1 MQSSSPANG
10 MHSQTGTAASCAFSA
25 AWTHTG
31 QKIRIKSRIADK
43 VTDFFKNVTS
53 VKPIKIITPSFV
65 KIKRNRGGFV
75 SILRDQGQA
84 GAGFQMKCNLSKA
97 EVYCYNIEYTKE
109 EEAVSMEFREKCPE
123 IAGTDLWKIFEKKAG
138 DDHEFIAA
146 VGEICYEGVLLSK
159 DVIRFFPT
167 FTLHDGTHLAG
178 VCKWMIRLLGDK
190 KDDLTFEEAAML
202 VMAACCHDIGMSVSD
217 DQRKELEAELAT
229 GDYTE
234 EWLEYFR
241 KYPGDEVAYHES
253 RTVTEEML
261 RKYIREN
268 HSRRISEQLP
278 HEWPDALTRRGIH
291 RETLIRVCESHGES
305 LSELF
310 DLLPLADCDLNLCVV
325 LLRLADLLDYD
336 AARAPENLFRHL
348 GLDHPETAEQKIS
361 REEWKKNRSGWFGEI
376 REGMIPYTA
385 RFADPQTEH
394 EVMGYLAWLRSE
406 LILCNEFL
414 SRFSK
419 RWQGLE
425 LPYRVVENVERVGY
439 EAGDFHLT
447 MDQDRILELLTGENL
462 YSDPGVFVREL
473 LQNAIDAVLTRRRLD
488 PGFGEKGGKIVV
500 HTWMDNEGYGWFRI
514 EDDGIGMDEHIVKD
528 YFLKVGRSYYTSD
541 EYKAAMIH
549 KVRDTD
555 FTPTSRFGIGILSC
569 FMSDPDNNRLEVVT
583 RRYSPGPGTRNPVYR
598 LDVTGLHGYYFLTE
612 VKKGRPG
619 QPMHRPVGADGTDDG
634 YLHRV
639 GTTIC
644 VRVNMYRMGG
654 PRAFK
659 DLMDKYVCFPEVP
672 VEFHGPEGTYTY
684 PTQQELMD
692 LVHSMNPDGPG
703 AEPKEYEHPIT
714 DEMFDEFKREMP
726 FMKWESS
733 ERPALVLKY
742 YPLDWLSGTENISGV
757 AIEICIKDSM
767 KCELVKYQEN
777 EYPVEVCADSKVVYF
792 QNKIMIRLES
802 FCPDNHRNRQLPKE
816 KGYLLDAYKKTVSFN
831 IPFKDLLSMLSEE
844 EAPIFMKIF
853 VSNAVSGDFIFK
865 YNEDHGTCAAYNGV
879 LSDTSDLL
887 DIDREYMNS
896 IILLS
901 GVNCPGVNMARN
913 IITSLPLETFCNLVR
928 IRDILNDWNWLR
940 YYSNT
945 GLLDDKSFALT
956 EAWRFRSILERHP
969 DWEDQ
974 IQIRTDILS
983 EERVSLSELEGMLKN
998 KEEVMV
1004 DGVYRNPYDLL
1015 CLAALKR
1022 HFTVWIDFSK
1032 HGISNMTLKSGK
1044 SDLEEFPVILF
1055 FHPKEKNTVLG
1066 RISDFSIN
1074 YYNQEHRFST
1084 WLIKNRKE
1092 LQDKVPGMYNNILTT
1107 MILGEEISV
1116 IVKEINDILERLK
1129 QFPGNPF
1136 NISRELYLSEGDF
1149 IKS

>member
-1 MQSSSPANG
+1 
-10 MHSQTGTAASCAFSA
+10 
-25 AWTHTG
+25 
-31 QKIRIKSRIADK
+31 
-43 VTDFFKNVTS
+43 
-53 VKPIKIITPSFV
+53 
-65 KIKRNRGGFV
+65 
-75 SILRDQGQA
+75 
-84 GAGFQMKCNLSKA
+84 MKCNLSKA

-190 KDDLTFEEAAML
+190 EDDLTVEEAAML

-305 LSELF
+305 LSELL

-376 REGMIPYTA
+376 REGIIPYTA

-583 RRYSPGPGTRNPVYR
+583 RRYSPGPGTRNPIYR

-619 QPMHRPVGADGTDDG
+619 QPMHRPMGADGTDDG

-714 DEMFDEFKREMP
+714 DEMFDELKREMT
-726 FMKWESS
+726 FVDWENS

-757 AIEICIKDSM
+757 VVRSKVKIAV
-767 KCELVKYQEN
+767 KCESIKYGMEKYQL
-777 EYPVEVCADSKVVYF
+777 YLFAEVFANSPNMITICYRRTHYQHFLREFDKEIKIEFPYETLLKMMNTKEAQLFRNIFTSSGYF
-792 QNKIMIRLES
+792 
-802 FCPDNHRNRQLPKE
+802 
-816 KGYLLDAYKKTVSFN
+816 FN
-831 IPFKDLLSMLSEE
+831 YM
-844 EAPIFMKIF
+844 
-853 VSNAVSGDFIFK
+853 
-865 YNEDHGTCAAYNGV
+865 AYNGI
-879 LSDTSDLL
+879 LAENNINITRSGDTYISTMILFSDK
-887 DIDREYMNS
+887 
-896 IILLS
+896 
-901 GVNCPGVNMARN
+901 NCPKVNMDRN
-913 IITSLPLETFCNLVR
+913 KIIALPLETACNLAR
-928 IRDILNDWNWLR
+928 MEGGFKSSNFLNDWLSKIRGGELTTTQMFWLILEKHPEWER
-940 YYSNT
+940 HIQIQGKCIAEVEEELRDN
-945 GLLDDKSFALT
+945 DEVVAKSFA
-956 EAWRFRSILERHP
+956 RNSFY
-969 DWEDQ
+969 DWF
-974 IQIRTDILS
+974 
-983 EERVSLSELEGMLKN
+983 
-998 KEEVMV
+998 
-1004 DGVYRNPYDLL
+1004 Y
-1015 CLAALKR
+1015 LAVLKR
-1022 HFTVWIDFSK
+1022 HFSVWREFTRSI
-1032 HGISNMTLKSGK
+1032 ITLRKGK
-1044 SDLEEFPVILF
+1044 SNEPDFPVMLF
-1055 FHPKEKNTVLG
+1055 YHSKERNAPLGEISSNSYVLN
-1066 RISDFSIN
+1066 F
-1074 YYNQEHRFST
+1074 YNQEHRFSM
-1084 WLIKNRKE
+1084 WLIKNRKD

-1107 MILGEEISV
+1107 MILGEKIPV
-1116 IVKEINDILERLK
+1116 IVKELNDILDRLK

-1136 NISRELYLSEGDF
+1136 NISGELYLSESDF
-1149 IKS
+1149 I

>member
-1 MQSSSPANG
+1 
-10 MHSQTGTAASCAFSA
+10 
-25 AWTHTG
+25 
-31 QKIRIKSRIADK
+31 
-43 VTDFFKNVTS
+43 
-53 VKPIKIITPSFV
+53 
-65 KIKRNRGGFV
+65 
-75 SILRDQGQA
+75 
-84 GAGFQMKCNLSKA
+84 MKCNLSKA

-190 KDDLTFEEAAML
+190 KDNLTFEEAAML

-305 LSELF
+305 LSELL
-310 DLLPLADCDLNLCVV
+310 DRIPLADCDLNLCVV

-336 AARAPENLFRHL
+336 AARAPESLFRHL
-348 GLDHPETAEQKIS
+348 GLDHPETEEQKIS
-361 REEWKKNRSGWFGEI
+361 REEWNKNRSGWFGEI

-619 QPMHRPVGADGTDDG
+619 QPMHRPMGADGTDDG

-714 DEMFDEFKREMP
+714 DEMFDELKREMP

-733 ERPALVLKY
+733 ERPVLVLKY

-844 EAPIFMKIF
+844 EAPIFMKTF
-853 VSNAVSGDFIFK
+853 VSNAVSGDFIRK
-865 YNEDHGTCAAYNGV
+865 YHEDHVTCAAYNGV

-956 EAWRFRSILERHP
+956 EAWRYRSILERHP

-1004 DGVYRNPYDLL
+1004 DEVNRNPYDLL

-1022 HFTVWIDFSK
+1022 RFTVWIDFSNNCD
-1032 HGISNMTLKSGK
+1032 GRMILKSGK
-1044 SDLEEFPVILF
+1044 SHLEEFPVILF
-1055 FHPKEKNTVLG
+1055 FHPMEMKTVFLG
-1066 RISDFSIN
+1066 RISIVTIN
-1074 YYNQEHRFST
+1074 YYNQEHRFSM

-1107 MILGEEISV
+1107 MILETEISV
-1116 IVKEINDILERLK
+1116 IVKELNDILERLK

>member
-1 MQSSSPANG
+1 
-10 MHSQTGTAASCAFSA
+10 
-25 AWTHTG
+25 
-31 QKIRIKSRIADK
+31 
-43 VTDFFKNVTS
+43 
-53 VKPIKIITPSFV
+53 
-65 KIKRNRGGFV
+65 
-75 SILRDQGQA
+75 
-84 GAGFQMKCNLSKA
+84 
-97 EVYCYNIEYTKE
+97 
-109 EEAVSMEFREKCPE
+109 MEFREKCPE
-123 IAGTDLWKIFEKKAG
+123 IAGTDLWRIFEKKAG

-190 KDDLTFEEAAML
+190 EDDLTVEEAAML

-268 HSRRISEQLP
+268 HSRRISEQLA

-336 AARAPENLFRHL
+336 AARAPERLFRHL

-376 REGMIPYTA
+376 REGIIPYTA

-394 EVMGYLAWLRSE
+394 EVMGYLEWLRSE

-514 EDDGIGMDEHIVKD
+514 EDDGIGMDKHIVKD

-619 QPMHRPVGADGTDDG
+619 QPMHRPMGADGTDDG

-714 DEMFDEFKREMP
+714 DEMFDELKREMT
-726 FMKWESS
+726 FVKWEIS

-757 AIEICIKDSM
+757 AIETDIKESL
-767 KCELVKYQEN
+767 KCEPVKYPGN
-777 EYPVEVCADSKVVYF
+777 EYPIGVQAYPEVVHS
-792 QNKIMIRLES
+792 QHKIMIRFES
-802 FCPDNHRNRQLPKE
+802 FCSGYGRNKRSQKE
-816 KGYLLDAYKKTVSFN
+816 NEYLDAYKKEVSFN
-831 IPFKDLLSMLSEE
+831 ISFKNLISMLSEE

-1004 DGVYRNPYDLL
+1004 DEVNRNPYDLL

-1022 HFTVWIDFSK
+1022 RFTVWIDFSK

-1074 YYNQEHRFST
+1074 YYNQEHRFSM

-1116 IVKEINDILERLK
+1116 IVKELNDILDRLK

-1136 NISRELYLSEGDF
+1136 NISRELYLSESDF
-1149 IKS
+1149 IEE

>member
-1 MQSSSPANG
+1 
-10 MHSQTGTAASCAFSA
+10 
-25 AWTHTG
+25 
-31 QKIRIKSRIADK
+31 
-43 VTDFFKNVTS
+43 
-53 VKPIKIITPSFV
+53 
-65 KIKRNRGGFV
+65 
-75 SILRDQGQA
+75 
-84 GAGFQMKCNLSKA
+84 MKCNLPKK
-97 EVYCYNIEYTKE
+97 ETYCYNIEYTKE

-146 VGEICYEGVLLSK
+146 VGEICYDGVLLSK

-178 VCKWMIRLLGDK
+178 VCKWMVRLLGDK
-190 KDDLTFEEAAML
+190 EDDLTAEEAAML

-217 DQRKELEAELAT
+217 DQKKELEAELAT

-278 HEWPDALTRRGIH
+278 YEWPDALTRRGIH

-305 LSELF
+305 LSELL

-336 AARAPENLFRHL
+336 AARAPERLFRHL
-348 GLDHPETAEQKIS
+348 GLDHPETAEQKLS

-376 REGMIPYTA
+376 REGMITYTA

-714 DEMFDEFKREMP
+714 DEMFDKLKREMP
-726 FMKWESS
+726 FVDWESS

-757 AIEICIKDSM
+757 AIEIGIKASI
-767 KCELVKYQEN
+767 KCEPVKYQGT
-777 EYPVEVCADSKVVYF
+777 EYPVKVYAYTEVVYS
-792 QNKIMIRLES
+792 QNKIMICLES

-816 KGYLLDAYKKTVSFN
+816 KGYLLDAY
-831 IPFKDLLSMLSEE
+831 DLLSMLSKEE
-844 EAPIFMKIF
+844 TSIFMKIF
-853 VSNAVSGDFIFK
+853 VSGEVSGDFTLK
-865 YNEDHGTCAAYNGV
+865 YNENHGTCAAYNGV
-879 LSDTSDLL
+879 LSDTSDLMRDGPG
-887 DIDREYMNS
+887 DIN
-896 IILLS
+896 IIVLLS
-901 GVNCPGVNMARN
+901 GVNCPGVNLARN
-913 IITSLPLETFCNLVR
+913 MITSLPLESFCNLVR
-928 IRDILNDWNWLR
+928 LRDILR
-940 YYSNT
+940 YMRRIRFCPSNT

-956 EAWRFRSILERHP
+956 EARQLWSILEKHP
-969 DWEDQ
+969 AWEDQ
-974 IQIRTDILS
+974 IKIRS
-983 EERVSLSELEGMLKN
+983 FSYGRVSLSELERMLKN
-998 KEEVMV
+998 KEEVIV
-1004 DGVYRNPYDLL
+1004 DGDCRNSYDLL

-1022 HFTVWIDFSK
+1022 RFTVWIDFSNN
-1032 HGISNMTLKSGK
+1032 GDRRMLLKSGK
-1044 SDLEEFPVILF
+1044 SNLEEFPVILF
-1055 FHPKEKNTVLG
+1055 FHPKKMNTVLG
-1066 RISDFSIN
+1066 KIDDRDIN
-1074 YYNQEHRFST
+1074 YYDQEHRFSL
-1084 WLIKNRKE
+1084 WLIKNRKD

-1107 MILGEEISV
+1107 MILETEISV
-1116 IVKEINDILERLK
+1116 IVKELNDILERLK

-1136 NISRELYLSEGDF
+1136 NISEELYLSESDF
-1149 IKS
+1149 IAGDPLEIIYQD

>member
-1 MQSSSPANG
+1 
-10 MHSQTGTAASCAFSA
+10 
-25 AWTHTG
+25 
-31 QKIRIKSRIADK
+31 
-43 VTDFFKNVTS
+43 
-53 VKPIKIITPSFV
+53 
-65 KIKRNRGGFV
+65 
-75 SILRDQGQA
+75 
-84 GAGFQMKCNLSKA
+84 MKCNLSKK
-97 EVYCYNIEYTKE
+97 ETYCYNIEYTKE

-123 IAGTDLWKIFEKKAG
+123 IAGTDLWRIFEKKAG
-138 DDHEFIAA
+138 ADHEFIAA
-146 VGEICYEGVLLSK
+146 VGKICYDGVILSK

-167 FTLHDGTHLAG
+167 FTLHDGPHLAG

-190 KDDLTFEEAAML
+190 EDDLTVEEAAML

-253 RTVTEEML
+253 HTVTEEML

-268 HSRRISEQLP
+268 HSRRISEQLA

-336 AARAPENLFRHL
+336 AARAPERLFRHL

-376 REGMIPYTA
+376 REGIIPYTA

-583 RRYSPGPGTRNPVYR
+583 RR
-598 LDVTGLHGYYFLTE
+598 
-612 VKKGRPG
+612 
-619 QPMHRPVGADGTDDG
+619 
-634 YLHRV
+634 
-639 GTTIC
+639 
-644 VRVNMYRMGG
+644 
-654 PRAFK
+654 
-659 DLMDKYVCFPEVP
+659 
-672 VEFHGPEGTYTY
+672 
-684 PTQQELMD
+684 
-692 LVHSMNPDGPG
+692 
-703 AEPKEYEHPIT
+703 
-714 DEMFDEFKREMP
+714 
-726 FMKWESS
+726 
-733 ERPALVLKY
+733 
-742 YPLDWLSGTENISGV
+742 
-757 AIEICIKDSM
+757 
-767 KCELVKYQEN
+767 
-777 EYPVEVCADSKVVYF
+777 
-792 QNKIMIRLES
+792 
-802 FCPDNHRNRQLPKE
+802 
-816 KGYLLDAYKKTVSFN
+816 
-831 IPFKDLLSMLSEE
+831 
-844 EAPIFMKIF
+844 
-853 VSNAVSGDFIFK
+853 
-865 YNEDHGTCAAYNGV
+865 
-879 LSDTSDLL
+879 
-887 DIDREYMNS
+887 
-896 IILLS
+896 
-901 GVNCPGVNMARN
+901 
-913 IITSLPLETFCNLVR
+913 
-928 IRDILNDWNWLR
+928 
-940 YYSNT
+940 
-945 GLLDDKSFALT
+945 
-956 EAWRFRSILERHP
+956 
-969 DWEDQ
+969 
-974 IQIRTDILS
+974 
-983 EERVSLSELEGMLKN
+983 
-998 KEEVMV
+998 
-1004 DGVYRNPYDLL
+1004 
-1015 CLAALKR
+1015 
-1022 HFTVWIDFSK
+1022 
-1032 HGISNMTLKSGK
+1032 
-1044 SDLEEFPVILF
+1044 
-1055 FHPKEKNTVLG
+1055 
-1066 RISDFSIN
+1066 
-1074 YYNQEHRFST
+1074 
-1084 WLIKNRKE
+1084 
-1092 LQDKVPGMYNNILTT
+1092 
-1107 MILGEEISV
+1107 
-1116 IVKEINDILERLK
+1116 
-1129 QFPGNPF
+1129 
-1136 NISRELYLSEGDF
+1136 
-1149 IKS
+1149 

>member
-1 MQSSSPANG
+1 
-10 MHSQTGTAASCAFSA
+10 
-25 AWTHTG
+25 
-31 QKIRIKSRIADK
+31 
-43 VTDFFKNVTS
+43 
-53 VKPIKIITPSFV
+53 
-65 KIKRNRGGFV
+65 
-75 SILRDQGQA
+75 
-84 GAGFQMKCNLSKA
+84 MKCNLSKA

-146 VGEICYEGVLLSK
+146 VGEICYDGVILSK
-159 DVIRFFPT
+159 DVIRFFPI

-305 LSELF
+305 LSELL
-310 DLLPLADCDLNLCVV
+310 DRIPLADCDLNLCVV

-348 GLDHPETAEQKIS
+348 GLDHPETAEQKTS

-376 REGMIPYTA
+376 REGIIPYTA

-619 QPMHRPVGADGTDDG
+619 QPMHRPMGADGTDDG
-634 YLHRV
+634 YMHRV

-714 DEMFDEFKREMP
+714 DEMFDELKREMT
-726 FMKWESS
+726 FVKWEIS

-757 AIEICIKDSM
+757 AIKICIKDSM

-792 QNKIMIRLES
+792 QNKIMIRLKS

-844 EAPIFMKIF
+844 EAPIFMKTF
-853 VSNAVSGDFIFK
+853 VSNAVSGDFILK
-865 YNEDHGTCAAYNGV
+865 NNEDHGTCAAYNGV

-945 GLLDDKSFALT
+945 GLLYDKSFALT

-998 KEEVMV
+998 KEEVMIDEV
-1004 DGVYRNPYDLL
+1004 NRNPYDLL

-1022 HFTVWIDFSK
+1022 RFTVWIDFSNNWD
-1032 HGISNMTLKSGK
+1032 GRMILKSGK
-1044 SDLEEFPVILF
+1044 SHLEEFPVILF
-1055 FHPKEKNTVLG
+1055 FHPMEMKTVFLG
-1066 RISDFSIN
+1066 RISIVTIN
-1074 YYNQEHRFST
+1074 YYNQEHRFSM

-1107 MILGEEISV
+1107 MILETEISV
-1116 IVKEINDILERLK
+1116 IVKELNDILERLK

>member
-1 MQSSSPANG
+1 
-10 MHSQTGTAASCAFSA
+10 
-25 AWTHTG
+25 
-31 QKIRIKSRIADK
+31 
-43 VTDFFKNVTS
+43 
-53 VKPIKIITPSFV
+53 
-65 KIKRNRGGFV
+65 
-75 SILRDQGQA
+75 
-84 GAGFQMKCNLSKA
+84 
-97 EVYCYNIEYTKE
+97 
-109 EEAVSMEFREKCPE
+109 MEFREKCPE

-146 VGEICYEGVLLSK
+146 VGEICYDGVILSK

-190 KDDLTFEEAAML
+190 EDDLTVEEAAML

-253 RTVTEEML
+253 HTVTEEML

-268 HSRRISEQLP
+268 HSRRISEQLA

-336 AARAPENLFRHL
+336 AARAPERLFRHL
-348 GLDHPETAEQKIS
+348 GLDHPETAEQKTS

-376 REGMIPYTA
+376 REEIIPYTA

-619 QPMHRPVGADGTDDG
+619 QPMHRPMGADGTDDG

-703 AEPKEYEHPIT
+703 AELKEYEHPIT
-714 DEMFDEFKREMP
+714 DEMFDELKREMT
-726 FMKWESS
+726 FVKWEIS
-733 ERPALVLKY
+733 ERPALMLKY
-742 YPLDWLSGTENISGV
+742 CPLDWLSGTENISGV
-757 AIEICIKDSM
+757 AIETDIKESL
-767 KCELVKYQEN
+767 KCEPVKYQGN
-777 EYPVEVCADSKVVYF
+777 EYPIEVHAYSEVVYF
-792 QNKIMIRLES
+792 QNKITIRFAS
-802 FCPDNHRNRQLPKE
+802 YYSYDDRNKQSPEEKEYPK
-816 KGYLLDAYKKTVSFN
+816 AYEEVVYFN
-831 IPFKDLLSMLSEE
+831 ISFKDLLSMLSEE
-844 EAPIFMKIF
+844 ENSIFMKIF
-853 VSNAVSGDFIFK
+853 VSGVVSGDFILK
-865 YNEDHGTCAAYNGV
+865 YHEDHGTCAAYNGV
-879 LSDTSDLL
+879 LSDTSDLMGAGL
-887 DIDREYMNS
+887 GDLN
-896 IILLS
+896 IIVLLS
-901 GVNCPGVNMARN
+901 GANCPGVNLARN
-913 IITSLPLETFCNLVR
+913 MITSLPLETICNLVR
-928 IRDILNDWNWLR
+928 IRDMLR
-940 YYSNT
+940 TMRWIKFYHSNT
-945 GLLDDKSFALT
+945 GLLNDKSFALT
-956 EAWRFRSILERHP
+956 EARQLWSILEKHP
-969 DWEDQ
+969 AWEDQ
-974 IQIRTDILS
+974 IEIRS
-983 EERVSLSELEGMLKN
+983 FSYGRVSLSELERMLKN
-998 KEEVMV
+998 KEEVVV
-1004 DGVYRNPYDLL
+1004 DEIYENSYDLL

-1022 HFTVWIDFSK
+1022 RFTVWIDFSNNWD
-1032 HGISNMTLKSGK
+1032 GRMILKSGK
-1044 SDLEEFPVILF
+1044 SHLEEFPVILF
-1055 FHPKEKNTVLG
+1055 FHPKEKNAVLG
-1066 RISDFSIN
+1066 RISDFNIN
-1074 YYNQEHRFST
+1074 CYNQEHRFSL

-1107 MILGEEISV
+1107 MILETEISV
-1116 IVKEINDILERLK
+1116 IVKELNDILERLK

-1136 NISRELYLSEGDF
+1136 NISRELYLSESDF
-1149 IKS
+1149 I

>member
-1 MQSSSPANG
+1 
-10 MHSQTGTAASCAFSA
+10 
-25 AWTHTG
+25 
-31 QKIRIKSRIADK
+31 
-43 VTDFFKNVTS
+43 
-53 VKPIKIITPSFV
+53 
-65 KIKRNRGGFV
+65 
-75 SILRDQGQA
+75 
-84 GAGFQMKCNLSKA
+84 MKCNLSKA

-305 LSELF
+305 LSELL
-310 DLLPLADCDLNLCVV
+310 DRIPLADCDLNLCVV

-348 GLDHPETAEQKIS
+348 GLDHPETEEQKIS
-361 REEWKKNRSGWFGEI
+361 REEWNKNRSGWFGEI
-376 REGMIPYTA
+376 REGIIPYTA

-634 YLHRV
+634 YMHRV

-714 DEMFDEFKREMP
+714 DEMFDELKREMP
-726 FMKWESS
+726 FVDWEISG
-733 ERPALVLKY
+733 RPALVLKY

-844 EAPIFMKIF
+844 EAPIFMKTF

-865 YNEDHGTCAAYNGV
+865 YNEDHGACAAYNGV

-945 GLLDDKSFALT
+945 GLLYDKSFALT

-1004 DGVYRNPYDLL
+1004 DEVNRNPYDLL

-1022 HFTVWIDFSK
+1022 RFTVWIDFSNNWDERM
-1032 HGISNMTLKSGK
+1032 ILKSGK
-1044 SDLEEFPVILF
+1044 SHLEEFPVILF
-1055 FHPKEKNTVLG
+1055 FHPMEMKTVFLG
-1066 RISDFSIN
+1066 RISIVTIN
-1074 YYNQEHRFST
+1074 YYNQEHRFSM

-1107 MILGEEISV
+1107 MILETEISV
-1116 IVKEINDILERLK
+1116 IVKELNDILERLK

>member
-1 MQSSSPANG
+1 
-10 MHSQTGTAASCAFSA
+10 
-25 AWTHTG
+25 
-31 QKIRIKSRIADK
+31 
-43 VTDFFKNVTS
+43 
-53 VKPIKIITPSFV
+53 
-65 KIKRNRGGFV
+65 
-75 SILRDQGQA
+75 
-84 GAGFQMKCNLSKA
+84 MKCNLPKK
-97 EVYCYNIEYTKE
+97 ETYCYNIEYTKE

-123 IAGTDLWKIFEKKAG
+123 IAGTDLWKSFEKKAG

-146 VGEICYEGVLLSK
+146 VGEICYDGVLLSK

-190 KDDLTFEEAAML
+190 KDDLTAEEAAML

-278 HEWPDALTRRGIH
+278 YEWPDVLTRRGIH

-305 LSELF
+305 LSELL

-336 AARAPENLFRHL
+336 AARAPERLFRHL

-361 REEWKKNRSGWFGEI
+361 REEWNKNRSGWFGEI
-376 REGMIPYTA
+376 REGMITYTA

-619 QPMHRPVGADGTDDG
+619 QPMHRPMGADGTDDG
-634 YLHRV
+634 YLHHV

-703 AEPKEYEHPIT
+703 VELKEYEHPIT
-714 DEMFDEFKREMP
+714 DEMFDELKEEMP
-726 FMKWESS
+726 FLKWEKGQ
-733 ERPALVLKY
+733 RPTFVLKY
-742 YPLDWLSGTENISGV
+742 YPLDWLSGTENISGM
-757 AIEICIKDSM
+757 AMELRIKGSM
-767 KCELVKYQEN
+767 KCEPVKYQGN
-777 EYPVEVCADSKVVYF
+777 EYLITVDVYQEVRRSQNEIVIRFKSFCLYND
-792 QNKIMIRLES
+792 QNKRSPE
-802 FCPDNHRNRQLPKE
+802 E
-816 KGYLLDAYKKTVSFN
+816 KKYLDSYKKEVFFN
-831 IPFKDLLSMLSEE
+831 IHFKDLLSMLSEE
-844 EAPIFMKIF
+844 ETTIFMKIF
-853 VSNAVSGDFIFK
+853 VSSAASEYLILK
-865 YNEDHGTCAAYNGV
+865 YNENYGTCVAYNGV
-879 LSDTSDLL
+879 LSGTSNLMSSALMSTDS
-887 DIDREYMNS
+887 DYMNV

-901 GVNCPGVNMARN
+901 GVNCPGVNLARN
-913 IITSLPLETFCNLVR
+913 VITSLPLETFCNLVR
-928 IRDILNDWNWLR
+928 IREILNEGKCFR
-940 YYSNT
+940 EYYSLNP
-945 GLLDDKSFALT
+945 GFLEDKSFTLT
-956 EAWRFRSILERHP
+956 EAWQFWTILEKHP

-974 IQIRTDILS
+974 LQIRTDFLS
-983 EERVSLSELEGMLKN
+983 KESVSLSEVEKMLRK
-998 KEEVMV
+998 KEELIV
-1004 DGVYRNPYDLL
+1004 DEVSRDSYNLL

-1022 HFTVWIDFSK
+1022 RFTVWIEFSNDWDVRM
-1032 HGISNMTLKSGK
+1032 ILKSGK
-1044 SDLEEFPVILF
+1044 SDLGEFPVILF
-1055 FHPKEKNTVLG
+1055 FHLKEMNTVLG
-1066 RISDFSIN
+1066 RIKVLGIN
-1074 YYNQEHRFST
+1074 YYNQEHRFSL
-1084 WLIKNRKE
+1084 WLIKNRKD

-1107 MILGEEISV
+1107 MIFEAEISV
-1116 IVKEINDILERLK
+1116 IVKDLNDILDRLK

-1136 NISRELYLSEGDF
+1136 NISRELYLSESDF
-1149 IKS
+1149 I

>member
-1 MQSSSPANG
+1 
-10 MHSQTGTAASCAFSA
+10 
-25 AWTHTG
+25 
-31 QKIRIKSRIADK
+31 
-43 VTDFFKNVTS
+43 
-53 VKPIKIITPSFV
+53 
-65 KIKRNRGGFV
+65 
-75 SILRDQGQA
+75 
-84 GAGFQMKCNLSKA
+84 MKCNLPKK
-97 EVYCYNIEYTKE
+97 ETYCYNIEYTKE

-123 IAGTDLWKIFEKKAG
+123 IAGTELWKIFEKKAG
-138 DDHEFIAA
+138 DDHEFVAA
-146 VGEICYEGVLLSK
+146 VGEICYDGVILSK

-190 KDDLTFEEAAML
+190 KDDLTAEEAAML

-278 HEWPDALTRRGIH
+278 YEWPDVLTRRGIH

-305 LSELF
+305 LSELL

-336 AARAPENLFRHL
+336 AARAPERLFRHL

-361 REEWKKNRSGWFGEI
+361 REEWNKNRSGWFGEI
-376 REGMIPYTA
+376 REGMITYTA

-619 QPMHRPVGADGTDDG
+619 QPMHRPMGADGTDDG

-714 DEMFDEFKREMP
+714 DEMFDELKREMT
-726 FMKWESS
+726 FVKWEIS
-733 ERPALVLKY
+733 ERPALMLKY

-757 AIEICIKDSM
+757 AIEIGIKSSI
-767 KCELVKYQEN
+767 KCEPVKYKGK
-777 EYPVEVCADSKVVYF
+777 EYPIEVCADHEVVYS
-792 QNKIMIRLES
+792 QNKIMIDFKS
-802 FCPDNHRNRQLPKE
+802 IDPNNSRNKIMIDFKSIDPNNSRNKQLPKE

-844 EAPIFMKIF
+844 EIPIFMKIF
-853 VSNAVSGDFIFK
+853 VSSEVSGDFILK

-879 LSDTSDLL
+879 LSDTSNLL
-887 DIDREYMNS
+887 DIGWEYINS
-896 IILLS
+896 IILFS

-913 IITSLPLETFCNLVR
+913 RITSFPLETLCYLVR
-928 IRDILNDWNWLR
+928 IRGILNDGKGPLYFYLLNQKV
-940 YYSNT
+940 
-945 GLLDDKSFALT
+945 LDDKIYALT
-956 EAWRFRSILERHP
+956 KTWKFWEILDRHP

-974 IQIRTDILS
+974 IQIRTDFLS
-983 EERVSLSELEGMLKN
+983 EERVSLSELEGMLRN
-998 KEEVMV
+998 KEEEMV
-1004 DGVYRNPYDLL
+1004 DEVYRNSYDLL

-1022 HFTVWIDFSK
+1022 RFTACIDFSNDQIG
-1032 HGISNMTLKSGK
+1032 HMILKSGK
-1044 SDLEEFPVILF
+1044 SNLEEFPVILF

-1066 RISDFSIN
+1066 RISTFNIN
-1074 YYNQEHRFST
+1074 YYNQEHRFSM

-1107 MILGEEISV
+1107 MILEIESSV
-1116 IVKEINDILERLK
+1116 IVKELNDILERLK
-1129 QFPGNPF
+1129 QFQGNPF
-1136 NISRELYLSEGDF
+1136 NISRELYLSESDF

>member
-1 MQSSSPANG
+1 
-10 MHSQTGTAASCAFSA
+10 
-25 AWTHTG
+25 
-31 QKIRIKSRIADK
+31 
-43 VTDFFKNVTS
+43 
-53 VKPIKIITPSFV
+53 
-65 KIKRNRGGFV
+65 
-75 SILRDQGQA
+75 
-84 GAGFQMKCNLSKA
+84 MKCNLSKA

-190 KDDLTFEEAAML
+190 EDDLTVEEAAML

-305 LSELF
+305 LSELL

-376 REGMIPYTA
+376 REGIIPYTA

-619 QPMHRPVGADGTDDG
+619 QPMHRPMGADGTDDG

-714 DEMFDEFKREMP
+714 DEMFDELKKEMP
-726 FMKWESS
+726 FVDWEISG
-733 ERPALVLKY
+733 RPALVLKY

-757 AIEICIKDSM
+757 AIKICIKDSM

-792 QNKIMIRLES
+792 QNKIMIRLKS

-816 KGYLLDAYKKTVSFN
+816 KGYLLDAYKKTVFFN

-844 EAPIFMKIF
+844 EAPIFMKTF
-853 VSNAVSGDFIFK
+853 VSNAVSGDFIRK
-865 YNEDHGTCAAYNGV
+865 YHEDRVTCAAYNGV

-901 GVNCPGVNMARN
+901 GVNSPGVNMARN

-928 IRDILNDWNWLR
+928 IRDILNDWNWFR

-945 GLLDDKSFALT
+945 GLLNDKSFALT

-1004 DGVYRNPYDLL
+1004 DEVNRNPYDRL

-1022 HFTVWIDFSK
+1022 RFTVWIDFSNNCDERM
-1032 HGISNMTLKSGK
+1032 ILKSGK
-1044 SDLEEFPVILF
+1044 SHLEEFPVILF
-1055 FHPKEKNTVLG
+1055 FHPMEMKTVFLG
-1066 RISDFSIN
+1066 RISIDTIN
-1074 YYNQEHRFST
+1074 YYNQEHRFSM

-1107 MILGEEISV
+1107 MILETEISV
-1116 IVKEINDILERLK
+1116 IVKELNDILERLK

>member
-1 MQSSSPANG
+1 
-10 MHSQTGTAASCAFSA
+10 
-25 AWTHTG
+25 
-31 QKIRIKSRIADK
+31 
-43 VTDFFKNVTS
+43 
-53 VKPIKIITPSFV
+53 
-65 KIKRNRGGFV
+65 
-75 SILRDQGQA
+75 
-84 GAGFQMKCNLSKA
+84 MKCNLSKK

-146 VGEICYEGVLLSK
+146 VGEICYDGVLLSK

-305 LSELF
+305 LSELL
-310 DLLPLADCDLNLCVV
+310 DRIPLADCDLNLCVV

-336 AARAPENLFRHL
+336 AARAPESLFRHL
-348 GLDHPETAEQKIS
+348 GLDHPETEEQKIS
-361 REEWKKNRSGWFGEI
+361 REEWNKNRSGWFGEI
-376 REGMIPYTA
+376 REGIIPYTA

-419 RWQGLE
+419 RWRGLE

-612 VKKGRPG
+612 VKKGYPG
-619 QPMHRPVGADGTDDG
+619 QPMHRPMGADGTDDG

-714 DEMFDEFKREMP
+714 DELFDELKREMP
-726 FMKWESS
+726 FVDWESS

-757 AIEICIKDSM
+757 VIETVIKESL
-767 KCELVKYQEN
+767 KCEAVKYQGN
-777 EYPVEVCADSKVVYF
+777 EYPIKVHAYSEVVYF
-792 QNKIMIRLES
+792 QNKIKIRFES
-802 FCPDNHRNRQLPKE
+802 FCSDNVQNKRLPEE
-816 KGYLLDAYKKTVSFN
+816 KKYLAAYKKEVPFN
-831 IPFKDLLSMLSEE
+831 IPFKDLISMLSEE
-844 EAPIFMKIF
+844 EAPMFMKIF
-853 VSNAVSGDFIFK
+853 VSNTVSGDFILK

-879 LSDTSDLL
+879 LSDTSNLL
-887 DIDREYMNS
+887 NIDSEYMNS

-901 GVNCPGVNMARN
+901 GVNCPGVNLARN
-913 IITSLPLETFCNLVR
+913 MITSLPLETSGNLVR
-928 IRDILNDWNWLR
+928 ISNILNNQNWFPY

-945 GLLDDKSFALT
+945 GPLDDKSFSLLET
-956 EAWRFRSILERHP
+956 WQFWKILEKYP
-969 DWEDQ
+969 DWENQ
-974 IQIRTDILS
+974 IQIRLDFLP
-983 EERVSLSELEGMLKN
+983 EERVPLPELERMLKN

-1004 DGVYRNPYDLL
+1004 DEVYRNSYELL

-1022 HFTVWIDFSK
+1022 RFTVWIDFSNNWDERM
-1032 HGISNMTLKSGK
+1032 ILKSGK
-1044 SDLEEFPVILF
+1044 SHLEEFPVILF
-1055 FHPKEKNTVLG
+1055 FHPMEMKTVFLG
-1066 RISDFSIN
+1066 RISSFTIN
-1074 YYNQEHRFST
+1074 YYNQEHRFSM

-1107 MILGEEISV
+1107 MILETEISV
-1116 IVKEINDILERLK
+1116 IVKELNDILERLK

-1136 NISRELYLSEGDF
+1136 NISRELYLSESDF
-1149 IKS
+1149 I

>member
-10 MHSQTGTAASCAFSA
+10 MHSQTGTAASCVFSA

-53 VKPIKIITPSFV
+53 VKPIKIITPAFV
-65 KIKRNRGGFV
+65 KIKRNRGEFV

-84 GAGFQMKCNLSKA
+84 GAGFQVKCNLSKA

-146 VGEICYEGVLLSK
+146 VGEICYDGVILSK
-159 DVIRFFPT
+159 DVIRFFPI

-190 KDDLTFEEAAML
+190 KDDLTVEEAAML

-217 DQRKELEAELAT
+217 GQRKELEAELAT

-253 RTVTEEML
+253 HTVTEEML

-305 LSELF
+305 LSELL

-376 REGMIPYTA
+376 REGIIPYTA

-619 QPMHRPVGADGTDDG
+619 QPMHRPMGADGTDDG

-714 DEMFDEFKREMP
+714 DEMFDELKREMT
-726 FMKWESS
+726 FVKWEIS
-733 ERPALVLKY
+733 ERPALMLKY

-757 AIEICIKDSM
+757 TIEIDIKASI
-767 KCELVKYQEN
+767 KCKPVKYQGN
-777 EYPVEVCADSKVVYF
+777 EYPIKVHAYLEVVHCRNEITICF
-792 QNKIMIRLES
+792 ES
-802 FCPDNHRNRQLPKE
+802 SCPNHDRKKQLPKE
-816 KGYLLDAYKKTVSFN
+816 KEYLDAYKKRVPFS
-831 IPFKDLLSMLSEE
+831 ISFKDLLSMLREE
-844 EAPIFMKIF
+844 EIPIFKKRFISG
-853 VSNAVSGDFIFK
+853 VVSGDFIFK
-865 YNEDHGTCAAYNGV
+865 YNENYGICTAYNGV
-879 LSDTSDLL
+879 LSDTSNLL
-887 DIDREYMNS
+887 DIDREYNS

-901 GVNCPGVNMARN
+901 GVNCPGVNLARN
-913 IITSLPLETFCNLVR
+913 MITSLPPETSCNLIR
-928 IRDILNDWNWLR
+928 INNILNDR
-940 YYSNT
+940 KRVRYYYSNIDP
-945 GLLDDKSFALT
+945 LDGESFALT
-956 EAWRFRSILERHP
+956 ETWQFGEILERHP
-969 DWEDQ
+969 DWEEQ

-983 EERVSLSELEGMLKN
+983 EERVSLSELEEMLKN

-1004 DGVYRNPYDLL
+1004 DEVYRNSYDLL

-1022 HFTVWIDFSK
+1022 RFTACIDFSNDQIG
-1032 HGISNMTLKSGK
+1032 HMILKSGK
-1044 SDLEEFPVILF
+1044 SNLEDFPVILF

-1066 RISDFSIN
+1066 RIGGLNIN
-1074 YYNQEHRFST
+1074 YYNQEHRFSM

-1107 MILGEEISV
+1107 MILEDEISV
-1116 IVKEINDILERLK
+1116 IVKELNDILGHLK

-1136 NISRELYLSEGDF
+1136 NISEELYLSESDF
-1149 IKS
+1149 IDG

>member
-1 MQSSSPANG
+1 
-10 MHSQTGTAASCAFSA
+10 
-25 AWTHTG
+25 
-31 QKIRIKSRIADK
+31 
-43 VTDFFKNVTS
+43 
-53 VKPIKIITPSFV
+53 
-65 KIKRNRGGFV
+65 
-75 SILRDQGQA
+75 
-84 GAGFQMKCNLSKA
+84 MKCNLSKA

-268 HSRRISEQLP
+268 HSRRISEQLA

-305 LSELF
+305 LSELL
-310 DLLPLADCDLNLCVV
+310 DRIPLADCDLNLCVV

-336 AARAPENLFRHL
+336 AARAPESLFRHL
-348 GLDHPETAEQKIS
+348 GLDHPETEEQKIS
-361 REEWKKNRSGWFGEI
+361 REEWNKNRSGWFGEI

-619 QPMHRPVGADGTDDG
+619 QPMHRPMGADGTDDG
-634 YLHRV
+634 YMHRV

-714 DEMFDEFKREMP
+714 DEMFDELKREMT
-726 FMKWESS
+726 FVKWEIS
-733 ERPALVLKY
+733 ERPALMLKY

-757 AIEICIKDSM
+757 AIKIHIKASIQ
-767 KCELVKYQEN
+767 CESVKYQGNEYPIKVHAYLEVVHSKHMIMIYFERFCSDYGRNKPLQKEN
-777 EYPVEVCADSKVVYF
+777 EYLA
-792 QNKIMIRLES
+792 
-802 FCPDNHRNRQLPKE
+802 
-816 KGYLLDAYKKTVSFN
+816 AYKKEVPFN
-831 IPFKDLLSMLSEE
+831 IPFKDLISMLSEE

-853 VSNAVSGDFIFK
+853 VSNAVSGDFILK
-865 YNEDHGTCAAYNGV
+865 NNEDHGTCAAYNGV
-879 LSDTSDLL
+879 LSDTSNLL
-887 DIDREYMNS
+887 NIDSEYMNS

-901 GVNCPGVNMARN
+901 GVNCPGVNLARN
-913 IITSLPLETFCNLVR
+913 MITSLPLETSGNLVR
-928 IRDILNDWNWLR
+928 ISNILNNQNWFPY

-945 GLLDDKSFALT
+945 DPLDDKSFSLLET
-956 EAWRFRSILERHP
+956 WQFWKILEKYP
-969 DWEDQ
+969 DWENQ
-974 IQIRTDILS
+974 IQIRLDSLP
-983 EERVSLSELEGMLKN
+983 EERVSLSELERMLKN

-1004 DGVYRNPYDLL
+1004 DAIYGNSYDLL
-1015 CLAALKR
+1015 CMAALKH

-1032 HGISNMTLKSGK
+1032 HWISNMTLKSGK
-1044 SDLEEFPVILF
+1044 SDLEDFPVILF

-1066 RISDFSIN
+1066 RIGGLNIN
-1074 YYNQEHRFST
+1074 YYNQEHRFSM

-1107 MILGEEISV
+1107 MILETEISV
-1116 IVKEINDILERLK
+1116 IVKELNDILERLK

>member
-1 MQSSSPANG
+1 
-10 MHSQTGTAASCAFSA
+10 
-25 AWTHTG
+25 
-31 QKIRIKSRIADK
+31 
-43 VTDFFKNVTS
+43 
-53 VKPIKIITPSFV
+53 
-65 KIKRNRGGFV
+65 
-75 SILRDQGQA
+75 
-84 GAGFQMKCNLSKA
+84 MKCNLPKK
-97 EVYCYNIEYTKE
+97 ETYCYNIEYTKE

-146 VGEICYEGVLLSK
+146 VGEICYDGVLLSK

-178 VCKWMIRLLGDK
+178 VCKWMVRLLGDK
-190 KDDLTFEEAAML
+190 EDDLTAEEAAML

-217 DQRKELEAELAT
+217 DQKKELEAELAT

-278 HEWPDALTRRGIH
+278 YEWPDALTRRGIH

-305 LSELF
+305 LSELL

-336 AARAPENLFRHL
+336 AARAPERLFRHL
-348 GLDHPETAEQKIS
+348 GLDHPETAEQKLS

-376 REGMIPYTA
+376 REGMITYTA

-394 EVMGYLAWLRSE
+394 EVMGYLEWLRSE
-406 LILCNEFL
+406 LSLCNEFP

-549 KVRDTD
+549 KVGDTD

-619 QPMHRPVGADGTDDG
+619 QPMHRPMGADGTDDG
-634 YLHRV
+634 YLHHV

-703 AEPKEYEHPIT
+703 AELKEYEHPIT
-714 DEMFDEFKREMP
+714 DEMFDELKREMT
-726 FMKWESS
+726 FVKWEIS

-742 YPLDWLSGTENISGV
+742 CPLDWLSGTENISGV
-757 AIEICIKDSM
+757 AIETDIKESL
-767 KCELVKYQEN
+767 KCKPVKYQGT
-777 EYPVEVCADSKVVYF
+777 EYPIGGCAYTEVVYS
-792 QNKIMIRLES
+792 QNKITIHFAS
-802 FCPDNHRNRQLPKE
+802 YYSYDDRNKQSPEEKE
-816 KGYLLDAYKKTVSFN
+816 YLKAYKEEVSFN
-831 IPFKDLLSMLSEE
+831 ISFKDLLSMLSEE
-844 EAPIFMKIF
+844 ENSIFMKIF
-853 VSNAVSGDFIFK
+853 VSGVVSGDFILK
-865 YNEDHGTCAAYNGV
+865 YHEDHGTCAAYNGV
-879 LSDTSDLL
+879 LSDTSDLMGVGL
-887 DIDREYMNS
+887 GDIN
-896 IILLS
+896 IIFLLS
-901 GVNCPGVNMARN
+901 GANCPGVNLARN
-913 IITSLPLETFCNLVR
+913 MITSLPLETFCNLVR
-928 IRDILNDWNWLR
+928 IRDMLR
-940 YYSNT
+940 TMRWIEFYHSNT
-945 GLLDDKSFALT
+945 GLLNDKSFALT
-956 EAWRFRSILERHP
+956 EARQLWSILEKHP
-969 DWEDQ
+969 AWEDQ
-974 IQIRTDILS
+974 IEIRS
-983 EERVSLSELEGMLKN
+983 FSYGRVPLSELERMLKN
-998 KEEVMV
+998 KEEVVV
-1004 DGVYRNPYDLL
+1004 DEIYENSYDLL

-1032 HGISNMTLKSGK
+1032 HWISNMTLKSGK

-1055 FHPKEKNTVLG
+1055 FHPKEKNAVLG
-1066 RISDFSIN
+1066 RISDFNIN
-1074 YYNQEHRFST
+1074 CYNQEHRFSL

-1107 MILGEEISV
+1107 MILETGIYV
-1116 IVKEINDILERLK
+1116 IVKELNDILERLK
-1129 QFPGNPF
+1129 QFPDNPF
-1136 NISRELYLSEGDF
+1136 NISGELYLSEGDF

>member
-53 VKPIKIITPSFV
+53 VKPIKIITPAFV

-75 SILRDQGQA
+75 SILQDQGQA
-84 GAGFQMKCNLSKA
+84 GSGFQVKCNLSKK
-97 EVYCYNIEYTKE
+97 ETYCYNIEYTKE

-138 DDHEFIAA
+138 DDYEFIAA
-146 VGEICYEGVLLSK
+146 VGEICYDGVILSK

-190 KDDLTFEEAAML
+190 EDDLTAEEAAML

-217 DQRKELEAELAT
+217 GQRKELEAELAT

-278 HEWPDALTRRGIH
+278 YEWPDALTRRGIH
-291 RETLIRVCESHGES
+291 RKTLIRVCESHGES
-305 LSELF
+305 LNELF

-348 GLDHPETAEQKIS
+348 GLDHPETAEQKLS

-514 EDDGIGMDEHIVKD
+514 EDDGIGMDKHIVKD

-549 KVRDTD
+549 KVRDTE

-583 RRYSPGPGTRNPVYR
+583 RRYSPGTGTRNPVYR

-612 VKKGRPG
+612 VKKGHPG

-714 DEMFDEFKREMP
+714 DEMFDELKREMT
-726 FMKWESS
+726 FVKWEIS

-757 AIEICIKDSM
+757 TIEIDIKASI
-767 KCELVKYQEN
+767 KCKPVKYQGNEYPIKVHAYLEVVHSKHMIMIYFERFCSDYGRNKPLQKEN
-777 EYPVEVCADSKVVYF
+777 EY
-792 QNKIMIRLES
+792 
-802 FCPDNHRNRQLPKE
+802 
-816 KGYLLDAYKKTVSFN
+816 LDAYKKEVSFN
-831 IPFKDLLSMLSEE
+831 ISFKNLISMLSEE

-1004 DGVYRNPYDLL
+1004 DEVNRNPYDLL

-1022 HFTVWIDFSK
+1022 RFTVWIDFSNNWD
-1032 HGISNMTLKSGK
+1032 GRMILKSGK
-1044 SDLEEFPVILF
+1044 SHLEEFPVILF
-1055 FHPKEKNTVLG
+1055 FHPMEMKTVLG
-1066 RISDFSIN
+1066 RIGGLNIN
-1074 YYNQEHRFST
+1074 YYNQEHRFSM

-1107 MILGEEISV
+1107 MILEDEISV
-1116 IVKEINDILERLK
+1116 IVKELNDILGHLK

-1136 NISRELYLSEGDF
+1136 NISEELYLSESDF
-1149 IKS
+1149 IYG

>member
-10 MHSQTGTAASCAFSA
+10 THSHTGTAASCVFSA
-25 AWTHTG
+25 ACTHTG

-53 VKPIKIITPSFV
+53 VKPIEIITPASV
-65 KIKRNRGGFV
+65 KIKRNRAGFV
-75 SILRDQGQA
+75 SILRDQA
-84 GAGFQMKCNLSKA
+84 GGRFRVKCNLSKK
-97 EVYCYNIEYTKE
+97 ETYCYNIEYTKE

-123 IAGTDLWKIFEKKAG
+123 IAGTDLWRIFEKKAG

-146 VGEICYEGVLLSK
+146 VGEICYDGVILSK

-190 KDDLTFEEAAML
+190 KDDLTAEEAAML

-217 DQRKELEAELAT
+217 GQRKELEAELAT

-278 HEWPDALTRRGIH
+278 YEWPDVLTRRGIH

-348 GLDHPETAEQKIS
+348 GLDHPETAEQKLS

-376 REGMIPYTA
+376 REGIIPYTA

-394 EVMGYLAWLRSE
+394 EVMGYLEWLRSE

-414 SRFSK
+414 FRFSK

-703 AEPKEYEHPIT
+703 AEPKEHEHPIT
-714 DEMFDEFKREMP
+714 DEIFDEFKREMP

-757 AIEICIKDSM
+757 AIKICIKDSM

-777 EYPVEVCADSKVVYF
+777 EYPVEVCADSEVVYS

-816 KGYLLDAYKKTVSFN
+816 KGYLLDAYKKTVFFN

-844 EAPIFMKIF
+844 EAPIFMKTF
-853 VSNAVSGDFIFK
+853 VSNAVSGDFIRK
-865 YNEDHGTCAAYNGV
+865 YHGTCAAYNGV
-879 LSDTSDLL
+879 LSDTSDL
-887 DIDREYMNS
+887 IRAGSGYMN
-896 IILLS
+896 IIVLLS
-901 GVNCPGVNMARN
+901 GVNCPGVNLARN
-913 IITSLPLETFCNLVR
+913 RITSLPLETLYYLVR
-928 IRDILNDWNWLR
+928 IREILNDKKWSR
-940 YYSNT
+940 YVVYSINPEVV
-945 GLLDDKSFALT
+945 DDKIYALT
-956 EAWRFRSILERHP
+956 EAWQFRSILEKHP

-974 IQIRTDILS
+974 IQIRTDSLS
-983 EERVSLSELEGMLKN
+983 EEKVSVSELEGMLKN

-1004 DGVYRNPYDLL
+1004 DGVYRNSYDLL

-1032 HGISNMTLKSGK
+1032 HWISNMTLKSGK

-1055 FHPKEKNTVLG
+1055 FHPKEKNAVLG
-1066 RISDFSIN
+1066 RISDFNIN
-1074 YYNQEHRFST
+1074 CYNQEHRFSM

-1107 MILGEEISV
+1107 MILEIESSV
-1116 IVKEINDILERLK
+1116 IVKELNDILDRLK

-1136 NISRELYLSEGDF
+1136 NISGKLYLSESDF
-1149 IKS
+1149 IEK

>member
-1 MQSSSPANG
+1 
-10 MHSQTGTAASCAFSA
+10 
-25 AWTHTG
+25 
-31 QKIRIKSRIADK
+31 
-43 VTDFFKNVTS
+43 
-53 VKPIKIITPSFV
+53 
-65 KIKRNRGGFV
+65 
-75 SILRDQGQA
+75 
-84 GAGFQMKCNLSKA
+84 
-97 EVYCYNIEYTKE
+97 
-109 EEAVSMEFREKCPE
+109 MEFREKCPE

-146 VGEICYEGVLLSK
+146 VGEICYDGVILSK

-190 KDDLTFEEAAML
+190 KDDLTVEEAAML

-217 DQRKELEAELAT
+217 GQREELEAELAT

-261 RKYIREN
+261 RRYIREN
-268 HSRRISEQLP
+268 HSRRISEQLA

-305 LSELF
+305 LSELL
-310 DLLPLADCDLNLCVV
+310 DRIPLADCDLNLCVV

-348 GLDHPETAEQKIS
+348 GLDHPETEEQKIS
-361 REEWKKNRSGWFGEI
+361 REEWNKNRSGWFGEI
-376 REGMIPYTA
+376 REGIIPYTA

-419 RWQGLE
+419 RWRGLE

-619 QPMHRPVGADGTDDG
+619 QPMHRPMGADGTDDG
-634 YLHRV
+634 YMHRV

-714 DEMFDEFKREMP
+714 DEMFDELKREMP
-726 FMKWESS
+726 FVKWEIS
-733 ERPALVLKY
+733 ERPALMLKY

-757 AIEICIKDSM
+757 AIETDIKESL
-767 KCELVKYQEN
+767 KCEPVKYQGN
-777 EYPVEVCADSKVVYF
+777 EYPIGVQAYPEVVHS
-792 QNKIMIRLES
+792 QHKIMIRFES
-802 FCPDNHRNRQLPKE
+802 FCSGYGRNKRSQKE
-816 KGYLLDAYKKTVSFN
+816 NEYLDAYKKEVSFN
-831 IPFKDLLSMLSEE
+831 ISFKNLISMLSEE

-1004 DGVYRNPYDLL
+1004 DEVNRNPYDLL

-1022 HFTVWIDFSK
+1022 RFTVWIDFSK

-1074 YYNQEHRFST
+1074 YYNQEHRFSM

-1116 IVKEINDILERLK
+1116 IVKELNDILDRLK

-1136 NISRELYLSEGDF
+1136 NISRELYLSESDF
-1149 IKS
+1149 IEE

>member
-1 MQSSSPANG
+1 
-10 MHSQTGTAASCAFSA
+10 
-25 AWTHTG
+25 
-31 QKIRIKSRIADK
+31 
-43 VTDFFKNVTS
+43 
-53 VKPIKIITPSFV
+53 
-65 KIKRNRGGFV
+65 
-75 SILRDQGQA
+75 
-84 GAGFQMKCNLSKA
+84 MKCNLSKK

-123 IAGTDLWKIFEKKAG
+123 IAGTDLWKIFEKKAE

-146 VGEICYEGVLLSK
+146 VGEICYNGVLLSK

-190 KDDLTFEEAAML
+190 EDDLTVEEAAML

-305 LSELF
+305 LSELL
-310 DLLPLADCDLNLCVV
+310 DRIPLADCDLNLCVV

-348 GLDHPETAEQKIS
+348 GLDHPETAEQKTS
-361 REEWKKNRSGWFGEI
+361 RKEWNKNRSGWFGEL
-376 REGMIPYTA
+376 RERIIPYTA

-619 QPMHRPVGADGTDDG
+619 QPMHRPMGADGTDDG
-634 YLHRV
+634 YMHRV

-714 DEMFDEFKREMP
+714 DEMFDELKREMT
-726 FMKWESS
+726 FVKWEIS

-742 YPLDWLSGTENISGV
+742 YPLDWLSGTENISGMV
-757 AIEICIKDSM
+757 IETDIKESL
-767 KCELVKYQEN
+767 KCEPVKYQGN
-777 EYPVEVCADSKVVYF
+777 EYPIEGHAYSEVVYF
-792 QNKIMIRLES
+792 QNKITIRFAS
-802 FCPDNHRNRQLPKE
+802 YYSYDDRNKQSPEEKE
-816 KGYLLDAYKKTVSFN
+816 YLKAYEEEVYFN
-831 IPFKDLLSMLSEE
+831 ISFKDLLSMLSEE
-844 EAPIFMKIF
+844 ENSIFMKIF
-853 VSNAVSGDFIFK
+853 VSGVVSGDFILK
-865 YNEDHGTCAAYNGV
+865 YHEDHGTCAAYNGV
-879 LSDTSDLL
+879 LSDTSDLMGAGL
-887 DIDREYMNS
+887 GDIN
-896 IILLS
+896 IIVLLS
-901 GVNCPGVNMARN
+901 GANCPGVNLARN
-913 IITSLPLETFCNLVR
+913 MITSLPLETICNLVR
-928 IRDILNDWNWLR
+928 IRDMLWTMRWIKF
-940 YYSNT
+940 YHSNT
-945 GLLDDKSFALT
+945 GLLNDKSFALT
-956 EAWRFRSILERHP
+956 EARQLWSILEKHP
-969 DWEDQ
+969 AWEDQ
-974 IQIRTDILS
+974 IEIRS
-983 EERVSLSELEGMLKN
+983 FSYGRVSLSELERMLKN
-998 KEEVMV
+998 KEEVVV
-1004 DGVYRNPYDLL
+1004 DEIYENSYDLL

-1022 HFTVWIDFSK
+1022 RFTVWIDFSNNWD
-1032 HGISNMTLKSGK
+1032 GRMILKSGK
-1044 SDLEEFPVILF
+1044 SHLEEFPVILF
-1055 FHPKEKNTVLG
+1055 FHPKEKNAVLG
-1066 RISDFSIN
+1066 RISDFNIN
-1074 YYNQEHRFST
+1074 CYNQEHRFSL

-1107 MILGEEISV
+1107 MILETEISV
-1116 IVKEINDILERLK
+1116 IVKELNDILERLK

>member
-1 MQSSSPANG
+1 M
-10 MHSQTGTAASCAFSA
+10 
-25 AWTHTG
+25 
-31 QKIRIKSRIADK
+31 R
-43 VTDFFKNVTS
+43 
-53 VKPIKIITPSFV
+53 
-65 KIKRNRGGFV
+65 
-75 SILRDQGQA
+75 
-84 GAGFQMKCNLSKA
+84 FQ
-97 EVYCYNIEYTKE
+97 
-109 EEAVSMEFREKCPE
+109 EKCPE
-123 IAGTDLWKIFEKKAG
+123 IAGTELWKIFEKKAG
-138 DDHEFIAA
+138 DDHEFVAA
-146 VGEICYEGVLLSK
+146 VGEICYDGVILSK

-190 KDDLTFEEAAML
+190 KDELTVEEAAML

-253 RTVTEEML
+253 HIVTEEML

-278 HEWPDALTRRGIH
+278 YEWPDVLTRRGIH

-348 GLDHPETAEQKIS
+348 GLDHPETAEQKLS

-376 REGMIPYTA
+376 REGMITYTA

-394 EVMGYLAWLRSE
+394 EVMGYLEWLRSE
-406 LILCNEFL
+406 LSLCNEFL

-619 QPMHRPVGADGTDDG
+619 QPMHRPMGADGTDDG
-634 YLHRV
+634 YMHRV

-714 DEMFDEFKREMP
+714 DEMFDELKREMT
-726 FMKWESS
+726 FVKWEIS
-733 ERPALVLKY
+733 ERPTLVLKY
-742 YPLDWLSGTENISGV
+742 CPLDWLSGTENISGV
-757 AIEICIKDSM
+757 AIEIGIKASI
-767 KCELVKYQEN
+767 KCEPVKYKGK
-777 EYPVEVCADSKVVYF
+777 EYPIEVRADHEVVYS
-792 QNKIMIRLES
+792 QNKIMIDFKS
-802 FCPDNHRNRQLPKE
+802 IDPNNSRNKQLPKE
-816 KGYLLDAYKKTVSFN
+816 KGYLLDAYKKEVSFN

-844 EAPIFMKIF
+844 EIPIFMKIF
-853 VSNAVSGDFIFK
+853 VSSEVSGDFILK
-865 YNEDHGTCAAYNGV
+865 YNEDRGTCAAYNGV
-879 LSDTSDLL
+879 LSDTSNLL
-887 DIDREYMNS
+887 DIGWEYINS
-896 IILLS
+896 IILFS

-913 IITSLPLETFCNLVR
+913 RITSLPLETSCNLVR
-928 IRDILNDWNWLR
+928 ISAILNDRNR
-940 YYSNT
+940 YLYYHSKT
-945 GLLDDKSFALT
+945 GLLDDKSIMLT
-956 EAWRFRSILERHP
+956 EAWKFWSILEKHP

-974 IQIRTDILS
+974 IQIRTDFLS
-983 EERVSLSELEGMLKN
+983 EERVSLSELEGMLRN
-998 KEEVMV
+998 KEEEMV
-1004 DGVYRNPYDLL
+1004 DEVYRNSYDLL

-1022 HFTVWIDFSK
+1022 RFTACIDFLNDQIG
-1032 HGISNMTLKSGK
+1032 HMILKSGK
-1044 SDLEEFPVILF
+1044 SNLEDFPVILF

-1066 RISDFSIN
+1066 RISGFNIN
-1074 YYNQEHRFST
+1074 YYNQEHRFSM

-1107 MILGEEISV
+1107 MIFEAEISV
-1116 IVKEINDILERLK
+1116 IIKDLNDILGRLK

-1136 NISRELYLSEGDF
+1136 NISEKLYLSESDF
-1149 IKS
+1149 IEG

>member
-1 MQSSSPANG
+1 
-10 MHSQTGTAASCAFSA
+10 
-25 AWTHTG
+25 
-31 QKIRIKSRIADK
+31 
-43 VTDFFKNVTS
+43 
-53 VKPIKIITPSFV
+53 
-65 KIKRNRGGFV
+65 
-75 SILRDQGQA
+75 
-84 GAGFQMKCNLSKA
+84 MKCNLSKA

-146 VGEICYEGVLLSK
+146 VGEICYDGVILSK

-190 KDDLTFEEAAML
+190 EDDLTVEEAAML

-305 LSELF
+305 LSELL

-336 AARAPENLFRHL
+336 AARAPERLFRHL

-361 REEWKKNRSGWFGEI
+361 REEWNKNRSGWFGEI
-376 REGMIPYTA
+376 REGIIPYTA

-619 QPMHRPVGADGTDDG
+619 QPMHRPMGADGTDDG
-634 YLHRV
+634 YMHRV

-714 DEMFDEFKREMP
+714 DEMFDELKREMT
-726 FMKWESS
+726 FVKWEIS
-733 ERPALVLKY
+733 ERPALMLKY
-742 YPLDWLSGTENISGV
+742 YPLDWLSGTENISGMV
-757 AIEICIKDSM
+757 IETDIKESL
-767 KCELVKYQEN
+767 KCEPVKYQGN
-777 EYPVEVCADSKVVYF
+777 EYPIEGHAYSEVVYF
-792 QNKIMIRLES
+792 QNKITIRFAS
-802 FCPDNHRNRQLPKE
+802 YYSYDDRNKQSPEEKE
-816 KGYLLDAYKKTVSFN
+816 YLKAYEEEVYFN
-831 IPFKDLLSMLSEE
+831 ISFKDLLSMLSEE
-844 EAPIFMKIF
+844 ENSIFMKIF
-853 VSNAVSGDFIFK
+853 VSGVVSGDFILK
-865 YNEDHGTCAAYNGV
+865 YHEDHGTCAAYNGV
-879 LSDTSDLL
+879 LSDTSDLMGAGL
-887 DIDREYMNS
+887 GDIN
-896 IILLS
+896 IIVLLS
-901 GVNCPGVNMARN
+901 GANCPGVNLARN
-913 IITSLPLETFCNLVR
+913 MITSLPLETICNLVR
-928 IRDILNDWNWLR
+928 IRDMLWTMRWIKF
-940 YYSNT
+940 YHSNT
-945 GLLDDKSFALT
+945 GLLNDKSFALT
-956 EAWRFRSILERHP
+956 EARQLWSILEKHP
-969 DWEDQ
+969 AWEDQ
-974 IQIRTDILS
+974 IEIRS
-983 EERVSLSELEGMLKN
+983 FSYGRVSLSELERMLKN
-998 KEEVMV
+998 KEEVVV
-1004 DGVYRNPYDLL
+1004 DEIYENSYDLL

-1022 HFTVWIDFSK
+1022 RFTVWIDFSNNWD
-1032 HGISNMTLKSGK
+1032 GRMILKSGK
-1044 SDLEEFPVILF
+1044 SHLEEFPVILF
-1055 FHPKEKNTVLG
+1055 FHPKEKNAVLG
-1066 RISDFSIN
+1066 RISDFNIN
-1074 YYNQEHRFST
+1074 CYNQEHRFSL

-1107 MILGEEISV
+1107 MILETEISV
-1116 IVKEINDILERLK
+1116 IVKELNDILERLK

>member
-53 VKPIKIITPSFV
+53 VKPIKIITPAFV

-75 SILRDQGQA
+75 SILQDQGQA

-190 KDDLTFEEAAML
+190 EDDLTVEEAAML

-305 LSELF
+305 LSELL
-310 DLLPLADCDLNLCVV
+310 DRIPLADCDLNLCVV

-336 AARAPENLFRHL
+336 AARAPESLFRHL
-348 GLDHPETAEQKIS
+348 GLDHPETEEQKIS
-361 REEWKKNRSGWFGEI
+361 REEWNKNRSGWFGEI

-619 QPMHRPVGADGTDDG
+619 QPMHRPMGADGTDDG

-714 DEMFDEFKREMP
+714 DEMFDELKREMT
-726 FMKWESS
+726 FVDWESS

-742 YPLDWLSGTENISGV
+742 CPLDWLSGTENISGV
-757 AIEICIKDSM
+757 AIETDIKESL
-767 KCELVKYQEN
+767 KCEPVKYQGN
-777 EYPVEVCADSKVVYF
+777 EYPIEGHAYSEVVYF
-792 QNKIMIRLES
+792 QNKITIRFAS
-802 FCPDNHRNRQLPKE
+802 YYSYDDRNKQSPEEKE
-816 KGYLLDAYKKTVSFN
+816 YLKAYEEEVYFN
-831 IPFKDLLSMLSEE
+831 ISFKDLLSMLSEE
-844 EAPIFMKIF
+844 ENSIFMKIF
-853 VSNAVSGDFIFK
+853 VSGVVSGDFTLK
-865 YNEDHGTCAAYNGV
+865 YNENHGTCAAYNGV

-887 DIDREYMNS
+887 DIGRKYMNS

-901 GVNCPGVNMARN
+901 GVNCPGVNLARN
-913 IITSLPLETFCNLVR
+913 GITSLPLETSCNLVR
-928 IRDILNDWNWLR
+928 ISAILNDWNR
-940 YYSNT
+940 YLYYHSKT
-945 GLLDDKSFALT
+945 GLLDDKSIMLT
-956 EAWRFRSILERHP
+956 EAWKFWSILEKHP

-974 IQIRTDILS
+974 IQIRTDFLS
-983 EERVSLSELEGMLKN
+983 EERVSVSELERILKN

-1004 DGVYRNPYDLL
+1004 DGDYRNSCDLL

-1022 HFTVWIDFSK
+1022 RFTVWIDFSNNWD
-1032 HGISNMTLKSGK
+1032 GRMILKSGK
-1044 SDLEEFPVILF
+1044 SHLEEFPVILF
-1055 FHPKEKNTVLG
+1055 FHPKEKNAVLG
-1066 RISDFSIN
+1066 RISDFNIN
-1074 YYNQEHRFST
+1074 CYNQEHRFSL

-1092 LQDKVPGMYNNILTT
+1092 LQDKVSGMYNNILTT
-1107 MILGEEISV
+1107 MILGEKNFV
-1116 IVKEINDILERLK
+1116 ILKELNDILDRLK

-1136 NISRELYLSEGDF
+1136 NISGELYLSESDF
-1149 IKS
+1149 I

>member
-1 MQSSSPANG
+1 
-10 MHSQTGTAASCAFSA
+10 
-25 AWTHTG
+25 
-31 QKIRIKSRIADK
+31 
-43 VTDFFKNVTS
+43 
-53 VKPIKIITPSFV
+53 
-65 KIKRNRGGFV
+65 
-75 SILRDQGQA
+75 
-84 GAGFQMKCNLSKA
+84 MKCNLPKK
-97 EVYCYNIEYTKE
+97 ETYCYNIEYTKE

-146 VGEICYEGVLLSK
+146 VGEICYDGVLLSK

-190 KDDLTFEEAAML
+190 KDDLTAEEAAML

-268 HSRRISEQLP
+268 HSRRISEQLTY
-278 HEWPDALTRRGIH
+278 EWPDVLTRRGIH

-305 LSELF
+305 LSELL

-336 AARAPENLFRHL
+336 AARAPERLFRHL
-348 GLDHPETAEQKIS
+348 GLDHPETAEQKLS

-376 REGMIPYTA
+376 REGIIPYTA

-619 QPMHRPVGADGTDDG
+619 QPMHRPMGADGTDDG
-634 YLHRV
+634 YLHHV

-703 AEPKEYEHPIT
+703 AELKEYEHPIT
-714 DEMFDEFKREMP
+714 DEMFDELKREMT
-726 FMKWESS
+726 FVKWEIS

-742 YPLDWLSGTENISGV
+742 CPLDWLSGTENISGV
-757 AIEICIKDSM
+757 AIETDIKESL
-767 KCELVKYQEN
+767 KCKPVKYQGT
-777 EYPVEVCADSKVVYF
+777 EYPIGGCAYTEVVYS
-792 QNKIMIRLES
+792 QNKITIHFAS
-802 FCPDNHRNRQLPKE
+802 YYSYDDRNKQSPEEKE
-816 KGYLLDAYKKTVSFN
+816 YLKAYKEEVSFN
-831 IPFKDLLSMLSEE
+831 ISFKDLLSMLSEE
-844 EAPIFMKIF
+844 ENSIFMKIF
-853 VSNAVSGDFIFK
+853 VSGVVSGDFILK
-865 YNEDHGTCAAYNGV
+865 YHEDHGTCAAYNGV
-879 LSDTSDLL
+879 LSDTSDLMGVGL
-887 DIDREYMNS
+887 GDIN
-896 IILLS
+896 IIFLLS
-901 GVNCPGVNMARN
+901 GANCPGVNLARN
-913 IITSLPLETFCNLVR
+913 MITSLPLETICNLVR
-928 IRDILNDWNWLR
+928 IRDMLR
-940 YYSNT
+940 TMRWIEFYHSNT
-945 GLLDDKSFALT
+945 GLLNDKSFALT
-956 EAWRFRSILERHP
+956 EARQLWSILEKHP
-969 DWEDQ
+969 AWEDQ
-974 IQIRTDILS
+974 IEIRS
-983 EERVSLSELEGMLKN
+983 FSYGRVSLSELERMLKN
-998 KEEVMV
+998 KEEVVV
-1004 DGVYRNPYDLL
+1004 DEIYENSYDLL

-1032 HGISNMTLKSGK
+1032 HWISNMTLKSGK

-1055 FHPKEKNTVLG
+1055 FHPKEKNAVLG
-1066 RISDFSIN
+1066 RISDFNIN
-1074 YYNQEHRFST
+1074 CYNQEHRFSL

-1107 MILGEEISV
+1107 MILETGIYV
-1116 IVKEINDILERLK
+1116 IVKELNDILERLK
-1129 QFPGNPF
+1129 QFPDNPF
-1136 NISRELYLSEGDF
+1136 NISGELYLSEGDF

>member
-1 MQSSSPANG
+1 
-10 MHSQTGTAASCAFSA
+10 
-25 AWTHTG
+25 
-31 QKIRIKSRIADK
+31 
-43 VTDFFKNVTS
+43 
-53 VKPIKIITPSFV
+53 
-65 KIKRNRGGFV
+65 
-75 SILRDQGQA
+75 
-84 GAGFQMKCNLSKA
+84 MKCNLSKA

-190 KDDLTFEEAAML
+190 EDDLTVEEAAML

-336 AARAPENLFRHL
+336 AARAPESLFRHL

-376 REGMIPYTA
+376 REGIIPYTA

-514 EDDGIGMDEHIVKD
+514 EDDGIGMDKHIVKD

-619 QPMHRPVGADGTDDG
+619 QPMHRPMGADGTDDG

-714 DEMFDEFKREMP
+714 DEMFDELKKEMP
-726 FMKWESS
+726 FVDWEISG
-733 ERPALVLKY
+733 RPALVLKY

-757 AIEICIKDSM
+757 AIKICIKDSM

-792 QNKIMIRLES
+792 QNKIMIRLKS

-816 KGYLLDAYKKTVSFN
+816 KGYLLDAYKKTVFFN

-844 EAPIFMKIF
+844 EAPIFMKTF
-853 VSNAVSGDFIFK
+853 VSNAVSGDFIRK
-865 YNEDHGTCAAYNGV
+865 YHEDRVTCAAYNGV

-901 GVNCPGVNMARN
+901 GVNSPGVNMARN

-928 IRDILNDWNWLR
+928 IRDILNDWNWFR

-945 GLLDDKSFALT
+945 GLLNDKSFALT

-1004 DGVYRNPYDLL
+1004 DEVNRNPYDRL

-1022 HFTVWIDFSK
+1022 RFTVWIDFSNNCDERM
-1032 HGISNMTLKSGK
+1032 ILKSGK
-1044 SDLEEFPVILF
+1044 SHLEEFPVILF
-1055 FHPKEKNTVLG
+1055 FHPMEMKTVFLG
-1066 RISDFSIN
+1066 RISIDTIN
-1074 YYNQEHRFST
+1074 YYNQEHRFSM

-1107 MILGEEISV
+1107 MILETEISV
-1116 IVKEINDILERLK
+1116 IVKELNDILERLK

>member
-1 MQSSSPANG
+1 MN
-10 MHSQTGTAASCAFSA
+10 
-25 AWTHTG
+25 
-31 QKIRIKSRIADK
+31 
-43 VTDFFKNVTS
+43 
-53 VKPIKIITPSFV
+53 
-65 KIKRNRGGFV
+65 
-75 SILRDQGQA
+75 
-84 GAGFQMKCNLSKA
+84 
-97 EVYCYNIEYTKE
+97 
-109 EEAVSMEFREKCPE
+109 FRELCPE
-123 IAGTDLWKIFEKKAG
+123 ITGTDLWKIFEEKAG

-146 VGEICYEGVLLSK
+146 VGKICYDGVILSK

-190 KDDLTFEEAAML
+190 KDDLTVEEAAML
-202 VMAACCHDIGMSVSD
+202 VMAACCHDIGMSVSN
-217 DQRKELEAELAT
+217 DQRKELEAELAA

-253 RTVTEEML
+253 HTVTEEML

-268 HSRRISEQLP
+268 HSRRISEQLTG
-278 HEWPDALTRRGIH
+278 EWPDALTRRGIH

-305 LSELF
+305 LSELN
-310 DLLPLADCDLNLCVV
+310 DLMPLADCDLNLCVV

-336 AARAPENLFRHL
+336 AARAPERLFRHL
-348 GLDHPETAEQKIS
+348 GLAHPETAERKIS
-361 REEWKKNRSGWFGEI
+361 QEEWKKNRSGWFGEI
-376 REGMIPYTA
+376 REGIIPYTA
-385 RFADPQTEH
+385 RFVDPQTEH
-394 EVMGYLAWLRSE
+394 EVMGYLAWLKSE

-488 PGFGEKGGKIVV
+488 PGFGEKDGRIVV

-549 KVRDTD
+549 KVRNTN

-619 QPMHRPVGADGTDDG
+619 QPMHRPMGADGRDDG
-634 YLHRV
+634 YLHCV

-644 VRVNMYRMGG
+644 VRVNMYQMGG

-703 AEPKEYEHPIT
+703 AEPKEHEHPIT
-714 DEMFDEFKREMP
+714 DEMFEELKREMT
-726 FMKWESS
+726 FVKWESS
-733 ERPALVLKY
+733 ERPTLVLKY

-757 AIEICIKDSM
+757 AIGIGIKASI
-767 KCELVKYQEN
+767 KCEPVKYQGKK
-777 EYPVEVCADSKVVYF
+777 YPIKVYADHEVVYS
-792 QNKIMIRLES
+792 QNKITINFESSCRDNGGNKRSLEI
-802 FCPDNHRNRQLPKE
+802 K
-816 KGYLLDAYKKTVSFN
+816 KYLDSYNKKVFFD
-831 IPFKDLLSMLSEE
+831 IPFKELLSMLSEE
-844 EAPIFMKIF
+844 ETPIFMKIF
-853 VSNAVSGDFIFK
+853 VSSAVSGYFILK
-865 YNEDHGTCAAYNGV
+865 YNRYCGTCAAYNGV
-879 LSDTSDLL
+879 LSDTSNLL
-887 DIDREYMNS
+887 SIDSGYMNS

-901 GVNCPGVNMARN
+901 GINCPGVNLARN
-913 IITSLPLETFCNLVR
+913 MITSFPLETLCNLVR
-928 IRDILNDWNWLR
+928 IREILNDEEEWIP
-940 YYSNT
+940 YSFNR
-945 GLLDDKSFALT
+945 GFFDDRSFALT
-956 EAWRFRSILERHP
+956 ETWQFWTILEKHP

-974 IQIRTDILS
+974 IQIRTDFLS
-983 EERVSLSELEGMLKN
+983 KERVSLSELEEMLKK
-998 KEEVMV
+998 KEAVIV
-1004 DGVYRNPYDLL
+1004 DEVYRNSYDLL

-1022 HFTVWIDFSK
+1022 RFTIWIEFSNIWD
-1032 HGISNMTLKSGK
+1032 GRMILKSGK
-1044 SDLEEFPVILF
+1044 SDLGEFPVILF
-1055 FHPKEKNTVLG
+1055 FHPAEMNTVLG
-1066 RISDFSIN
+1066 RIGGLGVN
-1074 YYNQEHRFST
+1074 YYNQEHRFSM
-1084 WLIKNRKE
+1084 WLIKNQKE

-1107 MILGEEISV
+1107 MILEEEIPA
-1116 IVKEINDILERLK
+1116 IVKDLNDILDRLK

-1136 NISRELYLSEGDF
+1136 NIAQELYLSESDF
-1149 IKS
+1149 IEG

>member
-10 MHSQTGTAASCAFSA
+10 MHSQTGTAASCVFSA

-53 VKPIKIITPSFV
+53 VKPIKIITPAFV
-65 KIKRNRGGFV
+65 KIKRNREGFV

-336 AARAPENLFRHL
+336 AARAPERLFRHL

-583 RRYSPGPGTRNPVYR
+583 RRYSPGPGTRNPIYR

-619 QPMHRPVGADGTDDG
+619 QPMHRPMGADGTDDG

-714 DEMFDEFKREMP
+714 DEMFDELKREMT
-726 FMKWESS
+726 FVDWEISG
-733 ERPALVLKY
+733 RPALVLKY

-757 AIEICIKDSM
+757 AIKICIKDSM

-777 EYPVEVCADSKVVYF
+777 EYPVEVCANSKVVYF

-928 IRDILNDWNWLR
+928 IRDILKDWNWLR

-956 EAWRFRSILERHP
+956 EAWRFRSILERHL

-1055 FHPKEKNTVLG
+1055 FHPKEKNAVLG
-1066 RISDFSIN
+1066 RIGGLNIN
-1074 YYNQEHRFST
+1074 YYNQEHRFSM

-1092 LQDKVPGMYNNILTT
+1092 LQDKVPGMYNNILMT
-1107 MILGEEISV
+1107 MLFDEEISV
-1116 IVKEINDILERLK
+1116 IVKDLNDILDRLK

-1136 NISRELYLSEGDF
+1136 NISQELYLSESDF
-1149 IKS
+1149 

>member
-1 MQSSSPANG
+1 
-10 MHSQTGTAASCAFSA
+10 
-25 AWTHTG
+25 
-31 QKIRIKSRIADK
+31 
-43 VTDFFKNVTS
+43 
-53 VKPIKIITPSFV
+53 
-65 KIKRNRGGFV
+65 
-75 SILRDQGQA
+75 
-84 GAGFQMKCNLSKA
+84 
-97 EVYCYNIEYTKE
+97 
-109 EEAVSMEFREKCPE
+109 MEFREKCPE

-146 VGEICYEGVLLSK
+146 VGEICYDGVILSK

-190 KDDLTFEEAAML
+190 KDDLTVEEAAML

-217 DQRKELEAELAT
+217 GQREELEAELAT

-261 RKYIREN
+261 RRYIREN
-268 HSRRISEQLP
+268 HSRRISEQLA

-305 LSELF
+305 LSELL
-310 DLLPLADCDLNLCVV
+310 DRIPLADCDLNLCVV

-348 GLDHPETAEQKIS
+348 GLDHPETEEQKIS
-361 REEWKKNRSGWFGEI
+361 REEWNKNRSGWFGEI
-376 REGMIPYTA
+376 REGIIPYTA

-619 QPMHRPVGADGTDDG
+619 QPMHRPMGADGTDDG
-634 YLHRV
+634 YMHRV

-714 DEMFDEFKREMP
+714 DEMFDELKREMP
-726 FMKWESS
+726 FVKWEIS
-733 ERPALVLKY
+733 ERPALMLKY

-757 AIEICIKDSM
+757 AIETDIKESL
-767 KCELVKYQEN
+767 KCEPVKYQGN
-777 EYPVEVCADSKVVYF
+777 EYPIGVQAYPEVVHS
-792 QNKIMIRLES
+792 QHKIMIRFES
-802 FCPDNHRNRQLPKE
+802 FCSGYGRNKRSQKE
-816 KGYLLDAYKKTVSFN
+816 NEYLDAYKKEVSFN
-831 IPFKDLLSMLSEE
+831 ISFKNLISMLSEE

-1004 DGVYRNPYDLL
+1004 DEVNRNPYDLL

-1022 HFTVWIDFSK
+1022 RFTVWIDFSK

-1074 YYNQEHRFST
+1074 YYNQEHRFSM

-1116 IVKEINDILERLK
+1116 IVKELNDILDRLK

-1136 NISRELYLSEGDF
+1136 NISRELYLSESDF
-1149 IKS
+1149 IEE

>member
-1 MQSSSPANG
+1 
-10 MHSQTGTAASCAFSA
+10 
-25 AWTHTG
+25 
-31 QKIRIKSRIADK
+31 
-43 VTDFFKNVTS
+43 
-53 VKPIKIITPSFV
+53 
-65 KIKRNRGGFV
+65 
-75 SILRDQGQA
+75 
-84 GAGFQMKCNLSKA
+84 MKCNLSKA

-190 KDDLTFEEAAML
+190 EDDLTVEEAAML

-336 AARAPENLFRHL
+336 AARAPERLFRHL
-348 GLDHPETAEQKIS
+348 GLDHPETAEQKTS

-376 REGMIPYTA
+376 REGIIPYTA

-619 QPMHRPVGADGTDDG
+619 QPMHRPMGADGTDDG

-714 DEMFDEFKREMP
+714 DEMFDELKKEMP
-726 FMKWESS
+726 FVDWEISG
-733 ERPALVLKY
+733 RPALVLKY

-757 AIEICIKDSM
+757 AIKICIKDSM

-792 QNKIMIRLES
+792 QNKIMIRLKS

-816 KGYLLDAYKKTVSFN
+816 KGYLLDAYKKTVFFN

-844 EAPIFMKIF
+844 EAPIFMKTF
-853 VSNAVSGDFIFK
+853 VSNAVSGDFIRK
-865 YNEDHGTCAAYNGV
+865 YHEDRVTCAAYNGV

-901 GVNCPGVNMARN
+901 GVNSPGVNMARN

-928 IRDILNDWNWLR
+928 IRDILNDWNWFR

-945 GLLDDKSFALT
+945 GLLNDKSFALT

-1004 DGVYRNPYDLL
+1004 DEVNRNPYDRL

-1022 HFTVWIDFSK
+1022 RFTVWIDFSNNCDERM
-1032 HGISNMTLKSGK
+1032 ILKSGK
-1044 SDLEEFPVILF
+1044 SHLEEFPVILF
-1055 FHPKEKNTVLG
+1055 FHPMEMKTVFLG
-1066 RISDFSIN
+1066 RISIDTIN
-1074 YYNQEHRFST
+1074 YYNQEHRFSM

-1107 MILGEEISV
+1107 MILETEISV
-1116 IVKEINDILERLK
+1116 IVKELNDILERLK

>member
-1 MQSSSPANG
+1 
-10 MHSQTGTAASCAFSA
+10 
-25 AWTHTG
+25 
-31 QKIRIKSRIADK
+31 
-43 VTDFFKNVTS
+43 
-53 VKPIKIITPSFV
+53 
-65 KIKRNRGGFV
+65 
-75 SILRDQGQA
+75 
-84 GAGFQMKCNLSKA
+84 
-97 EVYCYNIEYTKE
+97 
-109 EEAVSMEFREKCPE
+109 MEFREKCPE

-146 VGEICYEGVLLSK
+146 VGEICYDGVILSK
-159 DVIRFFPT
+159 DVIRFFPI

-190 KDDLTFEEAAML
+190 KDDLTVEEAAML

-217 DQRKELEAELAT
+217 GQRKELEAELAT

-253 RTVTEEML
+253 HTVTEEML

-268 HSRRISEQLP
+268 HSRRISEQLA

-305 LSELF
+305 LSELL

-619 QPMHRPVGADGTDDG
+619 QPMHRPMGADGTDDG

-714 DEMFDEFKREMP
+714 DEMFDELKREMP
-726 FMKWESS
+726 FVKWEIS

-757 AIEICIKDSM
+757 AIKICIKASIQ
-767 KCELVKYQEN
+767 CESVKYQGN
-777 EYPVEVCADSKVVYF
+777 EYPIEVHAYSEVVYF
-792 QNKIMIRLES
+792 QNKIKIRFES
-802 FCPDNHRNRQLPKE
+802 FCSDNVPNKRLPEE
-816 KGYLLDAYKKTVSFN
+816 KKYLAAYKKEVPFN
-831 IPFKDLLSMLSEE
+831 IPFKDLISMLSEE
-844 EAPIFMKIF
+844 EAPMFMKIF
-853 VSNAVSGDFIFK
+853 VSNTVSGDFILK

-879 LSDTSDLL
+879 LSDTSNLL
-887 DIDREYMNS
+887 NIDSEYMNS

-901 GVNCPGVNMARN
+901 GVNCPGVNLARN
-913 IITSLPLETFCNLVR
+913 MITSLPLETSGNLVR
-928 IRDILNDWNWLR
+928 ISNILNNQNWFPY

-945 GLLDDKSFALT
+945 DPLDDKSFSLLET
-956 EAWRFRSILERHP
+956 WQFWKILEKYP
-969 DWEDQ
+969 DWENQ
-974 IQIRTDILS
+974 IQIRLDFLP
-983 EERVSLSELEGMLKN
+983 EERVPLPELERMLKN

-1004 DGVYRNPYDLL
+1004 DEVYRNSYDLL

-1074 YYNQEHRFST
+1074 YYNQEHSPET
-1084 WLIKNRKE
+1084 
-1092 LQDKVPGMYNNILTT
+1092 
-1107 MILGEEISV
+1107 
-1116 IVKEINDILERLK
+1116 
-1129 QFPGNPF
+1129 
-1136 NISRELYLSEGDF
+1136 
-1149 IKS
+1149 

>member
-1 MQSSSPANG
+1 
-10 MHSQTGTAASCAFSA
+10 
-25 AWTHTG
+25 
-31 QKIRIKSRIADK
+31 
-43 VTDFFKNVTS
+43 
-53 VKPIKIITPSFV
+53 
-65 KIKRNRGGFV
+65 
-75 SILRDQGQA
+75 
-84 GAGFQMKCNLSKA
+84 MKCNLPKK
-97 EVYCYNIEYTKE
+97 ETYCYNIEYTKE

-146 VGEICYEGVLLSK
+146 VGEICYDGVLLSK

-190 KDDLTFEEAAML
+190 KDDLTAEEAAML

-278 HEWPDALTRRGIH
+278 YEWPDVLTRRGIH

-305 LSELF
+305 LSELL

-336 AARAPENLFRHL
+336 AARAPESLFRHL

-376 REGMIPYTA
+376 REGMITYTA

-714 DEMFDEFKREMP
+714 DEMIDELKREMT
-726 FMKWESS
+726 FVKVEIS

-757 AIEICIKDSM
+757 AIEIGIKASI
-767 KCELVKYQEN
+767 KCEPVKYQGT
-777 EYPVEVCADSKVVYF
+777 EYPVKVYAYTEVVYS
-792 QNKIMIRLES
+792 QNKIMICLES
-802 FCPDNHRNRQLPKE
+802 FCPDNHRNRRSAKE
-816 KGYLLDAYKKTVSFN
+816 KEYLDIYKREVSVS
-831 IPFKDLLSMLSEE
+831 IPFKNLLSMLSKEE
-844 EAPIFMKIF
+844 TSIFMKIF
-853 VSNAVSGDFIFK
+853 VSGEVSGDFTLK
-865 YNEDHGTCAAYNGV
+865 YYEDHSTCAAYNGV

-887 DIDREYMNS
+887 DIGRKYMNS

-901 GVNCPGVNMARN
+901 GVNCPGVNLARN
-913 IITSLPLETFCNLVR
+913 GITSLPLETSCNLVR
-928 IRDILNDWNWLR
+928 ISAILNDWNWHR
-940 YYSNT
+940 YYHSKTN
-945 GLLDDKSFALT
+945 LLDDKSIMLT
-956 EAWRFRSILERHP
+956 EAWKFWSILEKHS

-974 IQIRTDILS
+974 IQIRTDFLS
-983 EERVSLSELEGMLKN
+983 EERVYVSELERILKN

-1004 DGVYRNPYDLL
+1004 DGVYRNSYDLL

-1022 HFTVWIDFSK
+1022 RFTVWIDFSK

-1055 FHPKEKNTVLG
+1055 FHPKEMNTVLG
-1066 RISDFSIN
+1066 RIGHFGIN
-1074 YYNQEHRFST
+1074 YYNQEHRFSV

-1092 LQDKVPGMYNNILTT
+1092 LQDKVSGMYNNILTT
-1107 MILGEEISV
+1107 MILGEKIPV
-1116 IVKEINDILERLK
+1116 IVKELNDILDRLK

-1136 NISRELYLSEGDF
+1136 NISGELYLSESDF
-1149 IKS
+1149 I

>member
-1 MQSSSPANG
+1 
-10 MHSQTGTAASCAFSA
+10 
-25 AWTHTG
+25 
-31 QKIRIKSRIADK
+31 
-43 VTDFFKNVTS
+43 
-53 VKPIKIITPSFV
+53 
-65 KIKRNRGGFV
+65 
-75 SILRDQGQA
+75 
-84 GAGFQMKCNLSKA
+84 MKCNLSKA

-217 DQRKELEAELAT
+217 GQRKELEAELAT

-268 HSRRISEQLP
+268 HSRRISEQLA

-305 LSELF
+305 LSELL

-336 AARAPENLFRHL
+336 AARAPESLFRHL
-348 GLDHPETAEQKIS
+348 GLDHPETEEQKIS
-361 REEWKKNRSGWFGEI
+361 REEWNKNRSGWFGEI

-619 QPMHRPVGADGTDDG
+619 QPMHRPMGADGTDDG
-634 YLHRV
+634 YMHRV

-714 DEMFDEFKREMP
+714 DEMFDELKREMT
-726 FMKWESS
+726 FVKWEIS
-733 ERPALVLKY
+733 ERPALMLKY
-742 YPLDWLSGTENISGV
+742 YPLDWLSGDENISGM
-757 AIEICIKDSM
+757 AIGISIKASI
-767 KCELVKYQEN
+767 KCEPVKSQEN
-777 EYPVEVCADSKVVYF
+777 EYPIKVYAYHEAVYS
-792 QNKIMIRLES
+792 QNKITINFESSCQDNGGNKRSLEA
-802 FCPDNHRNRQLPKE
+802 K
-816 KGYLLDAYKKTVSFN
+816 KYLDSYKKKVFFD
-831 IPFKDLLSMLSEE
+831 IPFKELLSMMG
-844 EAPIFMKIF
+844 EAETPIFMTIF
-853 VSNAVSGDFIFK
+853 VCSAVSGHFIFK
-865 YNEDHGTCAAYNGV
+865 YNRYCGTCAAYNGV
-879 LSDTSDLL
+879 LSDASNLL
-887 DIDREYMNS
+887 NNDSEYMSS

-901 GVNCPGVNMARN
+901 GVNCPGVNLARTM
-913 IITSLPLETFCNLVR
+913 ITSFPLETFWNLVR
-928 IRDILNDWNWLR
+928 IREILINRRWGKR
-940 YYSNT
+940 VPY
-945 GLLDDKSFALT
+945 LLSLEFCDDESYALT
-956 EAWRFRSILERHP
+956 EAWQFWSILEKHP

-974 IQIRTDILS
+974 IQIRIDFLS
-983 EERVSLSELEGMLKN
+983 EERVSLSELEGMLKHE
-998 KEEVMV
+998 EEVMV
-1004 DGVYRNPYDLL
+1004 DKVYRNSYDLL

-1022 HFTVWIDFSK
+1022 RFTVWIYFSNDRIE
-1032 HGISNMTLKSGK
+1032 HMILKSSK
-1044 SDLEEFPVILF
+1044 RDLEEFPVILF
-1055 FHPKEKNTVLG
+1055 FHPMKMNTAFLG
-1066 RISDFSIN
+1066 EINRLAIN
-1074 YYNQEHRFST
+1074 YYNQEHRFSM

-1092 LQDKVPGMYNNILTT
+1092 LEDKVPGMYNNILTT

-1116 IVKEINDILERLK
+1116 IVKELNDILERLK

-1136 NISRELYLSEGDF
+1136 NISRELYLSESDF
-1149 IKS
+1149 IQS